1 MRKIAHKLF
10 SINITSTTTHNRDAG
25 EGDLEVRLV
34 NNETGSE
41 LPCRVIDN
49 DDGTFAVEVIPPIA
63 GTYTTNMT
71 YGGLKVPVAPTVRVA
86 SAVDVSKI
94 KVDGLEESK

>member
-1 MRKIAHKLF
+1 MHLR
-10 SINITSTTTHNRDAG
+10 
-25 EGDLEVRLV
+25 

-49 DDGTFAVEVIPPIA
+49 DDGTFLVEVIPPVA

-71 YGGLKVPVAPTVRVA
+71 YGGVRVPVAPTVRVA
-86 SAVDVSKI
+86 AAVDVSKI
-94 KVDGLEESK
+94 KVDGLEESELNNTRIHTVIGLISGLRLV